1 MNIYAIGGGL
11 LTALI
16 ALLGALYAASRAG
29 GKGQQAKQLQ
39 ADAKARETADQV
51 EGDVGAMPSMEAR
64 EELKKWSSD

>member
-1 MNIYAIGGGL
+1 MLKGGGL
-11 LTALI
+11 LAALF
-16 ALLGALYAASRAG
+16 AVLGTLYAVFRAG
-29 GKGQQAKQLQ
+29 SKGQQVKQLQ